1 MYQWSTYYSI
11 FLYLSSILSY
21 YRYFTSKP
29 ATPHQYAIIIHMTK
43 ISLDL
48 EALKAERA
56 ALGDF
61 LARPDAYGSPDF
73 TSKNKRFSELETL
86 IAKGDERATLE
97 QNLRDAKELAN
108 DGGELAELA
117 KAEITE
123 TEARLAELEEEL
135 FILLTPKDP
144 NDEKNIIIEIRAG
157 AGGDEAS
164 LFAAE
169 LYRMYLRWCEA
180 NGYKTE
186 LISESAN
193 DSGGYKEVIF
203 MVKGDAPYAKLKF
216 EGGVHRVQRVPVTE
230 SQGRVHTST
239 VTVAVLPEAEETDIE
254 ISPNDLRVDIY
265 RSSGHGGQS
274 VNTTDSAVRITHLP
288 TGIVVTNQDEKSQIK
303 NREKA
308 MSVLRSRLLQMKI
321 DEENAKLSAER
332 RSLVGTGDRSEKI
345 RTYNFPQDR
354 ITDHR
359 IHYSRSNIPA
369 AMNGDIDD
377 LIEQLQR
384 YERELKAQNTEN

>member
-1 MYQWSTYYSI
+1 M
-11 FLYLSSILSY
+11 
-21 YRYFTSKP
+21 
-29 ATPHQYAIIIHMTK
+29 AK
-43 ISLDL
+43 ISLDMDS
-48 EALKAERA
+48 LKNERA
-56 ALGDF
+56 DLSNF
-61 LARPDAYGSPDF
+61 LAQPDAYNSPDF
-73 TSKNKRFSELETL
+73 TVKNKRFSELETL
-86 IAKGDERATLE
+86 ISKGEERENLEKNLVEAK
-97 QNLRDAKELAN
+97 KLASE
-108 DGGELAELA
+108 GGELAALA
-117 KAEITE
+117 KLEITE
-123 TEARLAELEEEL
+123 TEARLTELEEEL

-144 NDEKNIIIEIRAG
+144 NDEKNIIMEIRAG

-169 LYRMYLRWCEA
+169 LYRMYLRWCES
-180 NGYKTE
+180 NSYKVE

-203 MVKGDAPYAKLKF
+203 MIKGDAPYSKLKF

-239 VTVAVLPEAEETDIE
+239 VTVAVLPEAEEADIE
-254 ISPNDLRVDIY
+254 INPNDLRVDIY

-288 TGIVVTNQDEKSQIK
+288 TGMIVTNQDEKSQIK

-377 LIEQLQR
+377 LIENLQR
-384 YERELKAQNTEN
+384 YERELKAQNASN

>member
-1 MYQWSTYYSI
+1 M
-11 FLYLSSILSY
+11 
-21 YRYFTSKP
+21 
-29 ATPHQYAIIIHMTK
+29 AK
-43 ISLDL
+43 ISLDMDS
-48 EALKAERA
+48 LKNERA
-56 ALGDF
+56 DLSNF
-61 LARPDAYGSPDF
+61 LAQPDAYSSPNF
-73 TSKNKRFSELETL
+73 TVKNKRFSELETL
-86 IAKGDERATLE
+86 ISKGEERENLEKNLVEAK
-97 QNLRDAKELAN
+97 KLASE
-108 DGGELAELA
+108 GGELAALA
-117 KAEITE
+117 KLEIAE
-123 TEARLAELEEEL
+123 TEARLTELEEEL

-144 NDEKNIIIEIRAG
+144 NDEKNIIMEIRAG

-169 LYRMYLRWCEA
+169 LYRMYLRWCES
-180 NGYKTE
+180 NGYKVE

-203 MVKGDAPYAKLKF
+203 MIKGDVPYSKLKF

-239 VTVAVLPEAEETDIE
+239 VTVAVLPEAEEADIE
-254 ISPNDLRVDIY
+254 INPNDLRVDIY

-288 TGIVVTNQDEKSQIK
+288 TGMIVTNQDEKSQIK

-377 LIEQLQR
+377 LIENLQR
-384 YERELKAQNTEN
+384 YERELKAQNASN

>member
-1 MYQWSTYYSI
+1 M
-11 FLYLSSILSY
+11 
-21 YRYFTSKP
+21 
-29 ATPHQYAIIIHMTK
+29 AK
-43 ISLDL
+43 ISLDMDS
-48 EALKAERA
+48 LKNERA
-56 ALGDF
+56 DLRNF
-61 LARPDAYGSPDF
+61 LAQPDAYSSPDF
-73 TSKNKRFSELETL
+73 TVKNKRFSELETL
-86 IAKGDERATLE
+86 ISKGEERENLE
-97 QNLRDAKELAN
+97 KNLVEAKELAN
-108 DGGELAELA
+108 EGGELAALA
-117 KAEITE
+117 KLEIAE
-123 TEARLAELEEEL
+123 TEARLTELEEEL

-144 NDEKNIIIEIRAG
+144 NDEKNIIMEIRAG

-169 LYRMYLRWCEA
+169 LYRMYLRWCES
-180 NGYKTE
+180 NGYKVE

-203 MVKGDAPYAKLKF
+203 MIKGDAPYSKLKF

-239 VTVAVLPEAEETDIE
+239 VTVAVLPEAEEADIE
-254 ISPNDLRVDIY
+254 INPNDLRVDIY

-288 TGIVVTNQDEKSQIK
+288 TGMIVTNQDEKSQIK

-377 LIEQLQR
+377 LIENLQR
-384 YERELKAQNTEN
+384 YERELKAQNANH